1 MKKTLS
7 IFALGSVF
15 FVFFVFF
22 SYLVY
27 KDLFIQFDF
36 DTTVRLQDKIP
47 RRFDELFSSLSL
59 IGSFEVATIILL
71 IVLVIRRKLRGIIVL
86 LFFLGL
92 HFLEIFGKV
101 FVDHP
106 GPPFMFFRY
115 NLDFFFPSAYVQPGS
130 SYPSGHAARTAFL
143 SIVLLFFFMRLRRVS
158 KAHKIIIFTA
168 VAAFDILMFVSRAYL
183 GEHWTSDV
191 VGGALLGV
199 ATALMGLAV
208 F

>member
-1 MKKTLS
+1 MKKSLS
-7 IFALGSVF
+7 IFAASSIV

-22 SYLVY
+22 SYLVH
-27 KDLFIQFDF
+27 KNLFTQFDF
-36 DTTVRLQDKIP
+36 NTTVRLQDKIP
-47 RRFDELFSSLSL
+47 RRFDELLSSLSL
-59 IGSFEVATIILL
+59 IGSFEIVT
-71 IVLVIRRKLRGIIVL
+71 IVLLVVLIIRRKLRGIIVL

-92 HFLEIFGKV
+92 HFFEIFGKM

-115 NLDFFFPSAYVQPGS
+115 NLNFFFPSSYIQPGS

-143 SIVLLFFFMRLRRVS
+143 SIVLLFFFMRSRKVS
-158 KAHKIIIFTA
+158 KIHKIMIFTA

-191 VGGALLGV
+191 IGGGLLGV
-199 ATALMGLAV
+199 AAALMGLAV

>member
-1 MKKTLS
+1 MRRLLLNIS
-7 IFALGSVF
+7 LGCVF
-15 FVFFVFF
+15 LGFFIFF
-22 SYLVY
+22 SYLVH
-27 KDLFIQFDF
+27 KDLFTQFDF

-47 RRFDELFSSLSL
+47 RRFDELLSSLSL
-59 IGSFEVATIILL
+59 IGSFEVAAVVLL
-71 IVLVIRRKLRGIIVL
+71 AVLVIRRKLRGIIVL

-115 NLDFFFPSAYVQPGS
+115 NLNFFFPSSYIQPGS

-143 SIVLLFFFMRLRRVS
+143 SIVLLFFFTRSRKVS
-158 KAHKIIIFTA
+158 KIHKIIIFSA

-191 VGGALLGV
+191 IGGGLLGV
-199 ATALMGLAV
+199 AAALMGLAV